1 MNFIYQARPARVI
14 FGAVSLDHLER
25 EVLERGTQ
33 RALALCT
40 PEQRDL
46 AQRIAERLGARAAGL
61 YDRATMHVP
70 IEIARDAQAFAQS
83 CDADCAIAI
92 GGGSTI
98 GLGKAIALES
108 SLPILAIPTTY
119 AGSEMTP
126 IDGLTEGGRK
136 RTGSDARVLPKTVI
150 YDPALTV
157 TLPVELSVTSGLNAI
172 AHAAEGLYTNN
183 ANPVMSLVAEEGIR
197 AHAPDA
203 MQRIARTIGTN
214 DAARGLY
221 ALALDNGA
229 PVSLKAIGMQETNL
243 DRAAEGPWPDSAA
256 DLERRQLLPEPRA
269 HFRAERLQRIERPD
283 HDLEFDDSPVVVEA
297 DHVDPLQR
305 LAADARAELQHH
317 ALAVIGDELAVIGEI
332 LEDRD
337 HRAQRHQQR
346 GRRPVRLE
354 RHRRTEHGVRM
365 DDRFQCAKILAF
377 DHRVPRVERLCDS
390 GLKMQRCVRHRRLL
404 YRRAERK
411 RVGLKSQR
419 VAASVVPW

>member
-14 FGAVSLDHLER
+14 FGAGSLEHLER
-25 EVLERGTQ
+25 EVLELGAQ
-33 RALALCT
+33 RAIVLCT

-46 AQRIAERLGARAAGL
+46 AQRIVERLGARAAGL

-70 IEIARDAQAFAQS
+70 IEIARDAQAFARS
-83 CDADCAIAI
+83 RDADCAIAI

-126 IDGLTEGGRK
+126 IYGLTEGGLK

-172 AHAAEGLYTNN
+172 AHAAEGLYANN

-197 AHAPDA
+197 ALARGLPGVRRDPADLDARSDALHGAWLCGMVLGNVGMALHHKLCHTLGGSFNLPHAPTHTVVLPHALAYNAAHAPDA
-203 MQRIARTIGTN
+203 MQRIARAIGTN

-229 PVSLKAIGMQETNL
+229 PVSLKAIGMQEADL
-243 DRAAEGPWPDSAA
+243 DRAADLAA
-256 DLERRQLLPEPRA
+256 ANPYWNPRP
-269 HFRAERLQRIERPD
+269 IERD
-283 HDLEFDDSPVVVEA
+283 GLRA
-297 DHVDPLQR
+297 LLQ
-305 LAADARAELQHH
+305 D
-317 ALAVIGDELAVIGEI
+317 
-332 LEDRD
+332 
-337 HRAQRHQQR
+337 
-346 GRRPVRLE
+346 
-354 RHRRTEHGVRM
+354 
-365 DDRFQCAKILAF
+365 AF
-377 DHRVPRVERLCDS
+377 DGNLPGTTAR
-390 GLKMQRCVRHRRLL
+390 
-404 YRRAERK
+404 
-411 RVGLKSQR
+411 
-419 VAASVVPW
+419 

>member
-14 FGAVSLDHLER
+14 FGAGSLDHLER
-25 EVLERGTQ
+25 EVLELGAQ
-33 RALALCT
+33 RALVLCT

-46 AQRIAERLGARAAGL
+46 AQYIVERLGARAAGL

-70 IEIARDAQAFAQS
+70 IEIARDAQAFARS
-83 CDADCAIAI
+83 CGADCAIAI

-126 IDGLTEGGRK
+126 IYGLTEGGIK

-172 AHAAEGLYTNN
+172 AHAAEGLYANN

-197 AHAPDA
+197 ALARGLPGVRRDTADLGARGDALFGAWLCGMVLGNVGMALHHKLCHTLGGSFNLPHAPTHTVVLPHALAYNAAHAPDA
-203 MQRIARTIGTN
+203 MQRIARAIGTN

-229 PVSLKAIGMQETNL
+229 PVSLKAIGMQEADL
-243 DRAAEGPWPDSAA
+243 DRAADLAA
-256 DLERRQLLPEPRA
+256 ANPYWNPRP
-269 HFRAERLQRIERPD
+269 IERD
-283 HDLEFDDSPVVVEA
+283 GLRA
-297 DHVDPLQR
+297 LLQ
-305 LAADARAELQHH
+305 D
-317 ALAVIGDELAVIGEI
+317 
-332 LEDRD
+332 
-337 HRAQRHQQR
+337 
-346 GRRPVRLE
+346 
-354 RHRRTEHGVRM
+354 
-365 DDRFQCAKILAF
+365 AF
-377 DHRVPRVERLCDS
+377 DGNLPGTTAR
-390 GLKMQRCVRHRRLL
+390 
-404 YRRAERK
+404 
-411 RVGLKSQR
+411 
-419 VAASVVPW
+419 